1 MKEKNLKWLLRL
13 INYVIVA
20 AIASSV
26 TLMCVDGVVKKES
39 KLEQLEQL
47 ILSSFIGEVDSTTL
61 QDGAAE
67 GMIAATGDRWSYYIP
82 ASQMESYE
90 NGKKNSYVGIGV
102 SISTVDMKQGL
113 QVLTVEPNGGAA
125 LAGILPG
132 DLIVGVDEHTVESVG
147 GENLGDYISGK
158 ENTVVTITVQRD
170 QEKLAFTV
178 KRMRIEVQVASGQL
192 LEGNVGYIRI
202 KNFNDKCASETIAL
216 IESLMEQGADRLL
229 FDVRFNGGGYQTE
242 LVKVLDYL
250 LPEGTVFHAVEYTG
264 EESISTSDEN
274 CLRLPMA
281 VLVNSESY
289 SAAEFFAAALQEY
302 DWATVVG
309 QQTSGKSYYQYTI
322 PLNDGSA
329 VALSMGKYYTPKGVV
344 LAEVGGLT
352 PDVVVEV
359 DEETAAAIYSQTL
372 ELMED
377 TQVLAALDALK
388 D

>member
-132 DLIVGVDEHTVESVG
+132 DLIIAVDGTSCVPANESHRPLI
-147 GENLGDYISGK
+147 LGD
-158 ENTVVTITVQRD
+158 
-170 QEKLAFTV
+170 
-178 KRMRIEVQVASGQL
+178 
-192 LEGNVGYIRI
+192 
-202 KNFNDKCASETIAL
+202 
-216 IESLMEQGADRLL
+216 
-229 FDVRFNGGGYQTE
+229 
-242 LVKVLDYL
+242 
-250 LPEGTVFHAVEYTG
+250 EGTTVNVTV
-264 EESISTSDEN
+264 
-274 CLRLPMA
+274 LRG
-281 VLVNSESY
+281 SERLDFILTMPRSHT
-289 SAAEFFAAALQEY
+289 QHR
-302 DWATVVG
+302 V
-309 QQTSGKSYYQYTI
+309 SGF
-322 PLNDGSA
+322 G
-329 VALSMGKYYTPKGVV
+329 
-344 LAEVGGLT
+344 
-352 PDVVVEV
+352 
-359 DEETAAAIYSQTL
+359 
-372 ELMED
+372 
-377 TQVLAALDALK
+377 
-388 D
+388 